1 MITNKQEKTIYMMR
15 KSLSLLVIG
24 LLMLVTEAQ
33 GQLLMKTHVETGDVQ
48 GIVDG
53 DLAVYRAIPYAA
65 PPVGDLRWKPRLG
78 KVSGCATSL
87 VLGCHN
93 PRVLVV
99 LPT

>member
-1 MITNKQEKTIYMMR
+1 MR

-53 DLAVYRAIPYAA
+53 DLSVYRAIPYAA
-65 PPVGDLRWKPRLG
+65 PPVRLRSQPRLG